1 MGGVGDNSR
10 PLSILEAGA
19 SVVFLG
25 RHNHNLD
32 AKGRLALPARFRDKL
47 AEGVVVTRGFDPCL
61 LVYPLDAWMP
71 LAERV
76 AALSISDPDVRKLR
90 RMLFADAVDAQLDG
104 QGRILIPSELRAY
117 ASIEREAVVVGVHTF
132 MEIWIPETWESQA
145 ENIERDG
152 ATIAERLAD
161 LI

>member
-1 MGGVGDNSR
+1 M
-10 PLSILEAGA
+10 
-19 SVVFLG
+19 FLG

-47 AEGVVVTRGFDPCL
+47 ADGVVITRGFDPCL
-61 LVYPLDAWMP
+61 LVYPMDAWLP

-76 AALSISDPDVRKLR
+76 ASLSISDPDVRTLR
-90 RMLFADAVDAQLDG
+90 RMLFADAVDMQLDK
-104 QGRILIPSELRAY
+104 QGRVLVPAELRQY

-132 MEIWIPETWESQA
+132 IEIWSPSTWEQQA
-145 ENIERDG
+145 TSMDREG
-152 ATIAERLAD
+152 ASVAERLAD

>member
-1 MGGVGDNSR
+1 M
-10 PLSILEAGA
+10 
-19 SVVFLG
+19 FLG

-32 AKGRLALPARFRDKL
+32 AKGRLALPARFRDTL
-47 AEGVVVTRGFDPCL
+47 VEGVVVTRGFDPCL
-61 LVYPLDAWMP
+61 LVYPLDAWIP

-76 AALSISDPDVRKLR
+76 AVLSISDPDVRKLR
-90 RMLFADAVDAQLDG
+90 RMLFADAVDVQLDG
-104 QGRILIPSELRAY
+104 QGRVLIPSELRAY

-132 MEIWIPETWESQA
+132 IEIWTPETWEAQA
-145 ENIERDG
+145 ESIERDG

>member
-1 MGGVGDNSR
+1 M
-10 PLSILEAGA
+10 
-19 SVVFLG
+19 FLG

-47 AEGVVVTRGFDPCL
+47 ADGVVITRGFDPCL
-61 LVYPLDAWMP
+61 LVYPMDAWMP

-76 AALSISDPDVRKLR
+76 ASLSISDPDVRTLR
-90 RMLFADAVDAQLDG
+90 RMLFADAVDMQLDK
-104 QGRILIPSELRAY
+104 QGRVLVPAELRQY

-132 MEIWIPETWESQA
+132 IEIWSPSTWEQQA
-145 ENIERDG
+145 TSMDREG
-152 ATIAERLAD
+152 ASVAERLAD

>member
-1 MGGVGDNSR
+1 M
-10 PLSILEAGA
+10 
-19 SVVFLG
+19 FLG

-47 AEGVVVTRGFDPCL
+47 VEGVVITRGFDPCL
-61 LVYPLDAWMP
+61 LVYPLETWLP

-90 RMLFADAVDAQLDG
+90 RMLFADAVDVQLDG
-104 QGRILIPSELRAY
+104 QGRVLIPAELRAY

-132 MEIWIPETWESQA
+132 IEVWTPGTWGHQA
-145 ENIERDG
+145 AGIDRDG
-152 ATIAERLAD
+152 SSIAERLAD

>member
-1 MGGVGDNSR
+1 M
-10 PLSILEAGA
+10 
-19 SVVFLG
+19 FLG

-47 AEGVVVTRGFDPCL
+47 SEGVVITRGFDPCL
-61 LVYPLDAWMP
+61 LVYPLEAWMP

-76 AALSISDPDVRKLR
+76 ASLSISDPDVRTLR
-90 RMLFADAVDAQLDG
+90 RMLFADAVDVQLDG
-104 QGRILIPSELRAY
+104 QGRVLVPAELRQY

-132 MEIWIPETWESQA
+132 IEIWTPSTWEQQSS
-145 ENIERDG
+145 NIDREG
-152 ATIAERLAD
+152 ASVAERLAD

>member
-1 MGGVGDNSR
+1 MD
-10 PLSILEAGA
+10 LLEAGA

-25 RHNHNLD
+25 RYNHNVD

-90 RMLFADAVDAQLDG
+90 RMLFADAVDMQLDG
-104 QGRILIPSELRAY
+104 QGRVLVPAELRNY
-117 ASIEREAVVVGVHTF
+117 ATIEREAVVVGVHTF
-132 MEIWIPETWESQA
+132 IEVWTPETWEAQA
-145 ENIERDG
+145 DNIERDG
-152 ATIAERLAD
+152 TTIAERLAD

>member
-1 MGGVGDNSR
+1 M
-10 PLSILEAGA
+10 
-19 SVVFLG
+19 FLG

-32 AKGRLALPARFRDKL
+32 AKGRLALPARFRDQL
-47 AEGVVVTRGFDPCL
+47 AEGVVITRGFDPCL

-76 AALSISDPDVRKLR
+76 AGLSISDPDVRKLR
-90 RMLFADAVDAQLDG
+90 RMLFADAVDVQLDG
-104 QGRILIPSELRAY
+104 QGRVLIPAELRTY

-132 MEIWIPETWESQA
+132 IEIWTPETWEAQA
-145 ENIERDG
+145 ANIERDG
-152 ATIAERLAD
+152 STIAERLAD

>member
-1 MGGVGDNSR
+1 M
-10 PLSILEAGA
+10 
-19 SVVFLG
+19 FLG
-25 RHNHNLD
+25 RHSHNLD

-47 AEGVVVTRGFDPCL
+47 ADGVVITRGFDPCL
-61 LVYPLDAWMP
+61 LVYPLDTWMP

-76 AALSISDPDVRKLR
+76 AALSIGDPDVRKLR
-90 RMLFADAVDAQLDG
+90 RMLFADAVDVQVDG
-104 QGRILIPSELRAY
+104 QGRVLIPVELRDY
-117 ASIEREAVVVGVHTF
+117 ASIEREAIVVGVHTF
-132 MEIWIPETWESQA
+132 IEIWTPSRWELQA

>member
-1 MGGVGDNSR
+1 M
-10 PLSILEAGA
+10 
-19 SVVFLG
+19 FLG

-47 AEGVVVTRGFDPCL
+47 SDGVVITRGFDPCL
-61 LVYPLDAWMP
+61 LVYPLEAWMP

-76 AALSISDPDVRKLR
+76 ASLSISDPDVRTLR
-90 RMLFADAVDAQLDG
+90 RMLFADAVDVQLDG
-104 QGRILIPSELRAY
+104 QGRVLVPAELRQY

-132 MEIWIPETWESQA
+132 IEIWTPSTWEHQSSSIDR
-145 ENIERDG
+145 EG
-152 ATIAERLAD
+152 ASVAERLAD

>member
-1 MGGVGDNSR
+1 M
-10 PLSILEAGA
+10 
-19 SVVFLG
+19 FLG

-47 AEGVVVTRGFDPCL
+47 ADGVVITRGFDPCL
-61 LVYPLDAWMP
+61 LVYPMDAWLP

-76 AALSISDPDVRKLR
+76 ASLSISDPDVRTLR
-90 RMLFADAVDAQLDG
+90 RMLFADAVDMQLDK
-104 QGRILIPSELRAY
+104 QGRVLVPAELRQY

-132 MEIWIPETWESQA
+132 IEIWSPSTWEEQA
-145 ENIERDG
+145 TSMDREG
-152 ATIAERLAD
+152 ASVAERLAD

>member
-1 MGGVGDNSR
+1 M
-10 PLSILEAGA
+10 

-25 RHNHNLD
+25 RYSHNLD
-32 AKGRLALPARFRDKL
+32 AKGRIALPARFRDKL

-90 RMLFADAVDAQLDG
+90 RMLFADAVDVQLDG
-104 QGRILIPSELRAY
+104 QGRVLIPSELRAY

-132 MEIWIPETWESQA
+132 IEIWTPETWEAQA